1 MKELFLNVINNGD
14 YSLRDMLKKINLSY
28 IHSELTDEEKVELE
42 EMARN
47 NAKAIN
53 DYAPIEE
60 RLEEAFRRIEALEKE
75 VVSIGQQL
83 VSNEETENEPS
94 EEEVVEEYPEYV
106 KPTGGHDAHMKGYKT
121 TYKGKKFI
129 SLIDNNVW
137 APDEYPQGWKEVI
150 EVKEVE

>member
-14 YSLRDMLKKINLSY
+14 YSLRDMLKKINERHISND
-28 IHSELTDEEKVELE
+28 LTDEEKVELE

-60 RLEEAFRRIEALEKE
+60 RLEEAFKEIKALKDRVKALE
-75 VVSIGQQL
+75 GT
-83 VSNEETENEPS
+83 ETDEPS
-94 EEEVVEEYPEYV
+94 EDEEQVGGQVEEYPEYV

-137 APDEYPQGWKEVI
+137 TPDEYPQGWKEV
-150 EVKEVE
+150 KEVE

>member
-1 MKELFLNVINNGD
+1 MKELFINVINNGD
-14 YSLRDMLKKINLSY
+14 YSLRDMLKKINERH
-28 IHSELTDEEKVELE
+28 INNDLTDEDKVELE

-60 RLEEAFRRIEALEKE
+60 RLEEAFRRIEALENKVKE
-75 VVSIGQQL
+75 LEGTETDEPVEG
-83 VSNEETENEPS
+83 EEI
-94 EEEVVEEYPEYV
+94 VEEYPEYV
-106 KPTGGHDAHMKGYKT
+106 KPTGGHDAHMKGYKA

-137 APDEYPQGWKEVI
+137 TPDEYPQGWKEV
-150 EVKEVE
+150 KEVE

>member
-1 MKELFLNVINNGD
+1 MKELFINVINNGD
-14 YSLRDMLKKINLSY
+14 YSLRDMLKKINERH
-28 IHSELTDEEKVELE
+28 INNDLTDEEKVELE

-53 DYAPIEE
+53 DYAPYEQ
-60 RLEEAFRRIEALEKE
+60 RLEEAFKRIEALEDKVKALE
-75 VVSIGQQL
+75 GA
-83 VSNEETENEPS
+83 ETDEPS

-137 APDEYPQGWKEVI
+137 TPDEYPQGWKEV
-150 EVKEVE
+150 KEVE

>member
-1 MKELFLNVINNGD
+1 MNNTKKLFLNVINNRD
-14 YSLRDMLKKINLSY
+14 YSLRDMLDKIMESY
-28 IHSELTDEEKVELE
+28 IKSELTKEDRVELE

-53 DYAPIEE
+53 DYAPMEE
-60 RLEEAFRRIEALEKE
+60 RLEEAFKEIKALKDRVKALEGTE
-75 VVSIGQQL
+75 TDEPVEG
-83 VSNEETENEPS
+83 EEI
-94 EEEVVEEYPEYV
+94 VEEYPEYV

-137 APDEYPQGWKEVI
+137 TPDEYPQGWKEVV

>member
-1 MKELFLNVINNGD
+1 MKELFLNVISNGD
-14 YSLRDMLKKINLSY
+14 YSLRDILRKINLSY
-28 IHSELTDEEKVELE
+28 IKSELIDEEKVELE

-60 RLEEAFRRIEALEKE
+60 RLEEAFRRIEKLESKVKALE
-75 VVSIGQQL
+75 GT
-83 VSNEETENEPS
+83 ETDEPVEG

-106 KPTGGHDAHMKGYKT
+106 QPLGSHDAYKIGDKVT
-121 TYKGKKFI
+121 FNGKRYV
-129 SLIDNNVW
+129 SLIDGNNWSPSV
-137 APDEYPQGWKEVI
+137 YPQGWEEVV

>member
-1 MKELFLNVINNGD
+1 MKELFINVINNGD
-14 YSLRDMLKKINLSY
+14 YSLRDMLKKINERH
-28 IHSELTDEEKVELE
+28 INNDLTDEEKVELE

-53 DYAPIEE
+53 DYAPMEE
-60 RLEEAFRRIEALEKE
+60 RLEEAFRRIEALEDKVKE
-75 VVSIGQQL
+75 LEGT
-83 VSNEETENEPS
+83 ETDEPVEG
-94 EEEVVEEYPEYV
+94 EEEVVVEEYPEYV

-137 APDEYPQGWKEVI
+137 TPDEYPAGWEEVV

>member
-1 MKELFLNVINNGD
+1 MNNTKKLFLNVINNRD
-14 YSLRDMLKKINLSY
+14 YSLRDMLDKIMESY
-28 IHSELTDEEKVELE
+28 IKSELTKEDKVELE

-60 RLEEAFRRIEALEKE
+60 RLEEAFKEIKALKDRVKALEGTE
-75 VVSIGQQL
+75 TDEPVEDEEQVGGQ
-83 VSNEETENEPS
+83 
-94 EEEVVEEYPEYV
+94 VEEYPEYV

-137 APDEYPQGWKEVI
+137 TPDEYPQGWKEV
-150 EVKEVE
+150 KEVE